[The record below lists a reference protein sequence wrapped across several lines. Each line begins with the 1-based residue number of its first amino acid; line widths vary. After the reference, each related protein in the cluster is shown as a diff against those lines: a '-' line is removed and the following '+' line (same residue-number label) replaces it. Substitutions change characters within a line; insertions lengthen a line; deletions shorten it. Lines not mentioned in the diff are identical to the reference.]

1 VFSCRLFFC
10 RPNAQKKMESCGQ
23 FGQFV
28 DFADFAGIRAKV
40 YEPEDVVRALRPLRV
55 NIGVVARAVEKGP
68 YVGTGSA
75 HVCVAH
81 AGLAFR
87 VCRSEGHQGH
97 KNKVAFDEMIC
108 ELRYAQ
114 IAHALGVG
122 LPSPF
127 FGVVRLDGTR
137 NESENECR
145 KEKNEKNEGCNE
157 RMISCWPLG
166 ARVVVPREGVDEAA
180 CTKFISKLRARLER
194 LATRLVAL
202 DACKPANW
210 VVVDGEL
217 FAIDFETHM
226 CFEVKTEAQRD
237 AAVGF
242 VPVMLALFEM
252 NTGLRFD
259 TGIAQGARLAQT
271 LHCAARA
278 LIESFAGEYESF
290 EGVRYGRDDVA
301 YALVRIFV
309 AYTAAM
315 LRGVEGAR
323 ATVALLARVRASLED
338 EEHEH
343 HAHAKKLYAT
353 PCVYDVLEPF
363 TTLAASL
370 VGRGAVSDADKT
382 ENADGAEGSLG
393 GRLEAIRRFHDALA
407 VWMPAKKEACA
418 GI

>member
-1 VFSCRLFFC
+1 LASL
-10 RPNAQKKMESCGQ
+10 Q
-23 FGQFV
+23 FLQILWI
-28 DFADFAGIRAKV
+28 FARRCMT
-40 YEPEDVVRALRPLRV
+40 DVVRALRPVRV
-55 NIGVVARAVEKGP
+55 DMDAVARAVEKGP

-81 AGLAFR
+81 AGLVFR
-87 VCRSEGHQGH
+87 VCRSGH
-97 KNKVAFDEMIC
+97 KGHKDKVAFDEMIC

-127 FGVVRLDGTR
+127 FGIVRLDVTCD
-137 NESENECR
+137 ESENEKNECR
-145 KEKNEKNEGCNE
+145 KEKNEKNEGCKRVE

-166 ARVVVPREGVDEAA
+166 ARVVVPRAALDKAA
-180 CTKFISKLRARLER
+180 CTKFRAKLRARLER
-194 LATRLVAL
+194 LATRLVAF

-252 NTGLRFD
+252 NTSLRFD
-259 TGIAQGARLAQT
+259 AGIAQGARAHRVVRGRVRVVRGGQVR
-271 LHCAARA
+271 ARRRRVR
-278 LIESFAGEYESF
+278 AGAYLF
-290 EGVRYGRDDVA
+290 GVYR
-301 YALVRIFV
+301 
-309 AYTAAM
+309 
-315 LRGVEGAR
+315 RGVEGAR
-323 ATVALLARVRASLED
+323 ATVALLARVRAALED

-343 HAHAKKLYAT
+343 HAHAKTFYAT
-353 PCVYDVLEPF
+353 PSVYDVIEPF

-370 VGRGAVSDADKT
+370 VGRGA
-382 ENADGAEGSLG
+382 
-393 GRLEAIRRFHDALA
+393 R
-407 VWMPAKKEACA
+407 
-418 GI
+418 

>member
-1 VFSCRLFFC
+1 
-10 RPNAQKKMESCGQ
+10 MESGCQ

-28 DFADFAGIRAKV
+28 GLRAKV
-40 YEPEDVVRALRPLRV
+40 YEPEDVTRALRPVRV
-55 NIGVVARAVEKGP
+55 DMDAVARAVEKGP
-68 YVGTGSA
+68 YVGMGSA

-81 AGLAFR
+81 AGLVFR
-87 VCRSEGHQGH
+87 VCHSGH
-97 KNKVAFDEMIC
+97 KGHKDKVAFDEMIC

-127 FGVVRLDGTR
+127 FGIVRLDVTGD
-137 NESENECR
+137 ESENEKYER
-145 KEKNEKNEGCNE
+145 RNE
-157 RMISCWPLG
+157 RMERMLSCWPLG
-166 ARVVVPREGVDEAA
+166 ARVVVPCAELDQAA
-180 CTKFISKLRARLER
+180 CTKFRAEFRARLER

-252 NTGLRFD
+252 NTSLRFD
-259 TGIAQGARLAQT
+259 TGIAQGARLAHT

-278 LIESFAGEYESF
+278 LIESFVGEYESF

-315 LRGVEGAR
+315 LRGIGGAR

-343 HAHAKKLYAT
+343 HAHAVRVRCA
-353 PCVYDVLEPF
+353 
-363 TTLAASL
+363 
-370 VGRGAVSDADKT
+370 RAV
-382 ENADGAEGSLG
+382 
-393 GRLEAIRRFHDALA
+393 HDARRVA
-407 VWMPAKKEACA
+407 RRP
-418 GI
+418 

>member
-1 VFSCRLFFC
+1 
-10 RPNAQKKMESCGQ
+10 M
-23 FGQFV
+23 
-28 DFADFAGIRAKV
+28 GIRSIV
-40 YEPEDVVRALRPLRV
+40 FEPEDVVRALRPVRV
-55 NIGVVARAVEKGP
+55 DMDAVARAVEKGP

-81 AGLAFR
+81 AGLVFR
-87 VCRSEGHQGH
+87 VCRSGHQGRKH
-97 KNKVAFDEMIC
+97 KVAFDEMIC

-127 FGVVRLDGTR
+127 FGVVRLDVTGD
-137 NESENECR
+137 ESES
-145 KEKNEKNEGCNE
+145 EKNEKNEGRKEKNE
-157 RMISCWPLG
+157 RRKERVERVLSCWPLG
-166 ARVVVPREGVDEAA
+166 ARVVVPCAELDEAA
-180 CTKFISKLRARLER
+180 CTKFRAKLRARLEL

-226 CFEVKTEAQRD
+226 CFEVKAEAQRD

-242 VPVMLALFEM
+242 VPVMLALFEI

-278 LIESFAGEYESF
+278 LIESFVGEYESF
-290 EGVRYGRDDVA
+290 EGVKYGRDDVA

-323 ATVALLARVRASLED
+323 ATVALLVRVRAALED

-353 PCVYDVLEPF
+353 PSVYGVLEPF

-370 VGRGAVSDADKT
+370 VGRSALSEADET
-382 ENADGAEGSLG
+382 EKADGAEGSLG
-393 GRLEAIRRFHDALA
+393 GRLDAIRKFHDALA
-407 VWMPAKKEACA
+407 VWMP
-418 GI
+418 

>member
-1 VFSCRLFFC
+1 
-10 RPNAQKKMESCGQ
+10 
-23 FGQFV
+23 
-28 DFADFAGIRAKV
+28 
-40 YEPEDVVRALRPLRV
+40 
-55 NIGVVARAVEKGP
+55 
-68 YVGTGSA
+68 
-75 HVCVAH
+75 
-81 AGLAFR
+81 
-87 VCRSEGHQGH
+87 
-97 KNKVAFDEMIC
+97 
-108 ELRYAQ
+108 
-114 IAHALGVG
+114 
-122 LPSPF
+122 
-127 FGVVRLDGTR
+127 
-137 NESENECR
+137 
-145 KEKNEKNEGCNE
+145 
-157 RMISCWPLG
+157 
-166 ARVVVPREGVDEAA
+166 
-180 CTKFISKLRARLER
+180 
-194 LATRLVAL
+194 LVAL

-217 FAIDFETHM
+217 LAIDFETHM

-242 VPVMLALFEM
+242 VPVMLALFEI

-259 TGIAQGARLAQT
+259 TGVRVVAQGARLAQT

-278 LIESFAGEYESF
+278 LIESFVGEYESF

-323 ATVALLARVRASLED
+323 ATVALLARVRAALED

-370 VGRGAVSDADKT
+370 VGRGTRCDADKT
-382 ENADGAEGSLG
+382 EKVNGANGADGAEGSLA

-407 VWMPAKKEACA
+407 VWMP
-418 GI
+418 